1 MDAVRTNDKAG
12 PLTGVLRRDEAGAS
26 EAGSGRGFLA
36 RFGPQNK
43 KVFPWV
49 LMTPT
54 LVILAGIGI
63 FPFIYALVLAG
74 QNVILSKPYLKRVFV
89 GLYQYQALIQDQDF
103 WHALWLTTVFTVEA
117 VFLEFWLGLGLALL
131 FRRHIAGKSVIRV
144 FILLPMIIT
153 PLVVGLIWRYMFF
166 PGAGLVTYYLGGFLG
181 YFGIALPPFLAEPT
195 WALQTVIFVD
205 VWEWTP
211 FMFLILS
218 AGLASIPPQP
228 YEAAEIDGA
237 SAWRVFWTI
246 TMPLLK
252 PSILIALVIRTM
264 DAFRTF
270 DTIRVMTQGG
280 PGNATMT
287 LNVWLTKVGF
297 EFFDASKASALSL
310 MMMLMII
317 VLSFIFIR
325 VFRTRTEN
333 AS

>member
-1 MDAVRTNDKAG
+1 MTATNTTDTRSVAATYANRPPAAAQRRT
-12 PLTGVLRRDEAGAS
+12 
-26 EAGSGRGFLA
+26 GFLA
-36 RFGPQNK
+36 TFGPQNR

-49 LMTPT
+49 LMAPT
-54 LVILAGIGI
+54 IVILAGIGI

-74 QNVILSKPYLKRVFV
+74 SNVILSKPYLPRMFV
-89 GLYQYQALIQDQDF
+89 GLYQYQALIQDDDF
-103 WHALWLTTVFTVEA
+103 WHALRLTAIFTVEA
-117 VFLEFWLGLGLALL
+117 VFIEFWLGLGLALL
-131 FRRHIAGKSVIRV
+131 FKRHIVGKSILRV
-144 FILLPMIIT
+144 FILLPMILT

-166 PGAGLVTYYLGGFLG
+166 PGAGLVTYYIGGFLSL
-181 YFGIALPPFLAEPT
+181 FGVKSLPFLADPQ

-218 AGLASIPPQP
+218 AGLASIPAQP

-237 SAWRVFWTI
+237 SSWRVFWTI
-246 TMPLLK
+246 TMPLLR
-252 PSILIALVIRTM
+252 PSILNALVIRTM

-280 PGNATMT
+280 PGNGTTT

-297 EFFDASKASALSL
+297 EFFDASKAAALSL

-325 VFRTRTEN
+325 VFRARTEL
-333 AS
+333 AA

>member
-1 MDAVRTNDKAG
+1 MDATPTAVG
-12 PLTGVLRRDEAGAS
+12 QSLLTRL
-26 EAGSGRGFLA
+26 
-36 RFGPQNK
+36 GPQNK

-49 LMTPT
+49 LMAPT
-54 LVILAGIGI
+54 ILLLAGIGI

-74 QNVILSKPYLKRVFV
+74 YNIILSKPYLKHIFV
-89 GLYQYQALIQDQDF
+89 GLYQYQALVQDPDF
-103 WHALWLTTVFTVEA
+103 WHALKLTFVFTVEA
-117 VFLEFWLGLGLALL
+117 VFLEFWFGLALALL
-131 FRRHIAGKSVIRV
+131 FKRHLVGKSLMRV

-166 PGAGLVTYYLGGFLG
+166 PGAGLVTYYVGGLLSH
-181 YFGIALPPFLAEPT
+181 FGVTSLPFLADPA

-218 AGLASIPPQP
+218 AGLASIPAQP

-237 SAWRVFWTI
+237 SSWRVFWTI
-246 TMPLLK
+246 TMPLLR

-280 PGNATMT
+280 PGDSTTT

-297 EFFDASKASALSL
+297 EFFDASKAAALSL

-317 VLSFIFIR
+317 VLSFLFIR
-325 VFRTRTEN
+325 VFRARTQN

>member
-1 MDAVRTNDKAG
+1 MVATQA
-12 PLTGVLRRDEAGAS
+12 TGKSSTPARQGDGVAAMAPRRPG
-26 EAGSGRGFLA
+26 LA
-36 RFGPQNK
+36 ALLGPQNK

-49 LMTPT
+49 LMAPT
-54 LVILAGIGI
+54 ILILAGIGI
-63 FPFIYALVLAG
+63 FPFIYALVLASS
-74 QNVILSKPYLKRVFV
+74 NIILSKPYLARSFV
-89 GLYQYQALIQDQDF
+89 GLYQYQALIQDPDF
-103 WHALWLTTVFTVEA
+103 WHALRLTIIFTVEA

-131 FRRHIAGKSVIRV
+131 FQRQLAGKAVIRV
-144 FILLPMIIT
+144 IILLPMIIT
-153 PLVVGLIWRYMFF
+153 PLVVGLIWRYMFY
-166 PGAGLVTYYLGGFLG
+166 PGAGLVTYYVGGFFSL
-181 YFGIALPPFLAEPT
+181 FGVRSLPFLADPH

-218 AGLASIPPQP
+218 AGLASIPAQP

-237 SAWRVFWTI
+237 SSWRIFWTI
-246 TMPLLK
+246 TMPLLR

-280 PGNATMT
+280 PGDSTTT

-297 EFFDASKASALSL
+297 EFFDASKAAALSL

-317 VLSFIFIR
+317 ILSFIFIR
-325 VFRTRTEN
+325 VFRARTEN

>member
-1 MDAVRTNDKAG
+1 MTATNPTDT
-12 PLTGVLRRDEAGAS
+12 PAGAAAYAARH
-26 EAGSGRGFLA
+26 AGAAAPRRTGFLA
-36 RFGPQNK
+36 TFGPQNK
-43 KVFPWV
+43 TVFPWV
-49 LMTPT
+49 LMAPT
-54 LVILAGIGI
+54 IVILAGIGI
-63 FPFIYALVLAG
+63 FPFVYALVLAG
-74 QNVILSKPYLKRVFV
+74 SNVILSKPYLPRMFV
-89 GLYQYQALIQDQDF
+89 GLYQYQALIQDDDF
-103 WHALWLTTVFTVEA
+103 WHALKLTVIFTVEA
-117 VFLEFWLGLGLALL
+117 VFIEFWLGLGLALL
-131 FRRHIAGKSVIRV
+131 FRRHIVGKSILRV
-144 FILLPMIIT
+144 FILLPMILT

-166 PGAGLVTYYLGGFLG
+166 PGAGLVTYYIGGFLSL
-181 YFGIALPPFLAEPT
+181 FGVKSLPFLADPQ

-218 AGLASIPPQP
+218 AGLASIPAQP

-237 SAWRVFWTI
+237 SSWRVFWTI
-246 TMPLLK
+246 TMPLLR

-280 PGNATMT
+280 PGNGTTT

-297 EFFDASKASALSL
+297 EFFDASKAAALSL

-325 VFRTRTEN
+325 VFRARTEN
-333 AS
+333 AA